1 MPDQSPEVRLLADQR
16 NADLAAQQ
24 DRELERARALGR
36 KEAQDEQFRADTQAH
51 FSRINGSIAD
61 TAEQLRA
68 LNQGQREIKE
78 EQARR
83 DLVNTALVASED
95 AKGSKHLTRLQSRGI
110 IAMGII
116 AAISMV
122 TSLAEALGHA

>member
-24 DRELERARALGR
+24 DRELERARALGK
-36 KEAQDEQFRADTQAH
+36 KEAQDEQFRAETHAH
-51 FSRINGSIAD
+51 FKTINGSIAD

-83 DLVNTALVASED
+83 DLVNTALVAAED